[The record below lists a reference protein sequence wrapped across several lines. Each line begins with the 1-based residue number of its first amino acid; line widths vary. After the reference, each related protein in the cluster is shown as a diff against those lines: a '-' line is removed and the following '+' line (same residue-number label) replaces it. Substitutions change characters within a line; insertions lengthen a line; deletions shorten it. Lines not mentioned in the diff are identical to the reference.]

1 MYENKQKRFSLQ
13 SYGLIKLLSIVN
25 YNDFSKL
32 TIFADVFKSE
42 QGRRLTNHL
51 PLCSISKEQL
61 IILLW

>member
-42 QGRRLTNHL
+42 QRRRFDKT
-51 PLCSISKEQL
+51 SSA
-61 IILLW
+61 LLHK